1 MTMRT
6 AASALRKPFHPVLN
20 ALPILGLPESAFT
33 TVSLTGSALRL
44 NCTRNVA
51 SDTRSLTARFIA
63 VYCSTSVSRSV
74 S

>member
-1 MTMRT
+1 MKIMI
-6 AASALRKPFHPVLN
+6 AASTLTNPFQPLLN
-20 ALPILGLPESAFT
+20 ALPIVGFSAGFGS
-33 TVSLTGSALRL
+33 TVAVGSGLRL

-51 SDTRSLTARFIA
+51 SDTRSLMARFIA